1 MRSSRSLD
9 RVSVTFDDRH
19 AVDHA
24 GLFLA
29 ATLGQHLGLG
39 DLLDERVTVG
49 PNPAAKTL
57 TLVHSLLAGGDC
69 IDDVDGLRAGS
80 TANVLGHQ
88 VVAPS
93 TAGTFLRS
101 FTPGHVGQLDAVIDQ
116 LLGRAWACE
125 PARATCVV
133 DIDSTLC
140 ATFGLAKDG
149 ARKVMRTG
157 RRGYH
162 PLVAVEAGTGDVIHA
177 RLRRGRSNDGTG
189 AARFVTQSLARVGR
203 AGAAGVV
210 LRADSGFYQRDVIT
224 ACQKAGASF
233 TIGARI
239 QAPMRALI
247 ASIADDAWH
256 PIDYPYGEGAAV
268 AELAWTAFD
277 QIDGSRGHG
286 IELRLIVRRVPPSPG
301 LQQPLFPVFSYHP
314 FITDLDGDIVEIDQF
329 HRRHAEIENVIKDLK
344 HGMGL
349 NHFPSGR
356 WAANGAWLACNIIAH
371 NLARWICRLG
381 LNDHRSMTKTLR
393 RRVLCL
399 PGRITRSARQTHLHL
414 PARWPWATQIL
425 TALDRLRSLPEV
437 T

>member
-1 MRSSRSLD
+1 LD
-9 RVSVTFDDRH
+9 RVAVTFDDRR

-39 DLLDERVTVG
+39 DLIDERVTAG

-69 IDDVDGLRAGS
+69 IDDIDGLRAAS
-80 TANVLGHQ
+80 TGAVLDHQ

-116 LLGRAWACE
+116 ILARAWACE
-125 PARATCVV
+125 PARTACVV

-140 ATFGLAKDG
+140 TTFGLTKDG

-189 AARFVTQSLARVGR
+189 AARFVAQTLARVGR
-203 AGAAGVV
+203 AGASGVV
-210 LRADSGFYQRDVIT
+210 LRADSGFYLHDVIT
-224 ACQKAGASF
+224 ACGKAGANF

-239 QAPMRALI
+239 QSRMRALI
-247 ASIADDAWH
+247 ASIPDDAWH

-268 AELAWTAFD
+268 AELAWTAFAENSHGERVGG
-277 QIDGSRGHG
+277 IDV
-286 IELRLIVRRVPPSPG
+286 RLIVRRVPPSPG

-314 FITDLDGDIVEIDQF
+314 FITDLDGDIIEIDQF

-356 WAANGAWLACNIIAH
+356 WGANGAWLACNVLAH
-371 NLARWICRLG
+371 NLARWIGRLG
-381 LNDHRSMTKTLR
+381 LNDGRIMTKTLR
-393 RRVLCL
+393 RHVLGM
-399 PGRITRSARQTHLHL
+399 PGRITRSARLTHLHL
-414 PARWPWATQIL
+414 PERWPWATQIL
-425 TALDRLRSLPEV
+425 TAIDQLRALPLV

>member
-80 TANVLGHQ
+80 TASVLGHQ
-88 VVAPS
+88 GVAPS

-116 LLGRAWACE
+116 LLGRVWAHE

-157 RRGYH
+157 SRGYH
-162 PLVAVEAGTGDVIHA
+162 PLVAVGAGTGDVIHA
-177 RLRRGRSNDGTG
+177 RLRRGRSND
-189 AARFVTQSLARVGR
+189 
-203 AGAAGVV
+203 
-210 LRADSGFYQRDVIT
+210 
-224 ACQKAGASF
+224 
-233 TIGARI
+233 
-239 QAPMRALI
+239 P
-247 ASIADDAWH
+247 
-256 PIDYPYGEGAAV
+256 
-268 AELAWTAFD
+268 
-277 QIDGSRGHG
+277 
-286 IELRLIVRRVPPSPG
+286 PPSS
-301 LQQPLFPVFSYHP
+301 PL
-314 FITDLDGDIVEIDQF
+314 TTQTT
-329 HRRHAEIENVIKDLK
+329 HR
-344 HGMGL
+344 
-349 NHFPSGR
+349 
-356 WAANGAWLACNIIAH
+356 
-371 NLARWICRLG
+371 
-381 LNDHRSMTKTLR
+381 
-393 RRVLCL
+393 
-399 PGRITRSARQTHLHL
+399 
-414 PARWPWATQIL
+414 
-425 TALDRLRSLPEV
+425 
-437 T
+437 